1 MAAFYWL
8 MTNLMALALRIF
20 GRWEVRGRRNV
31 PRSGPLL
38 VVANHLNNS
47 DPPLLGASIPRRLRF
62 MAKVELFQKGL
73 LSLPI
78 RLFGGFPVRRFEAD
92 LRALRRAQEL
102 LADGEAVALLPEGT
116 RNRHGTGMQ
125 RVYPGA
131 ALLALRTG
139 APILPVG
146 ITGSQQIRNP
156 SVLLKHPRI
165 TVTIGEVFH
174 LTRTGRVNRAAVEAA
189 SIEMMQHVA
198 ALLPPEY
205 RGIWGELEPPSH
217 GGLKGAD
224 AEPAGATEETNR
236 TA

>member
-146 ITGSQQIRNP
+146 ITG
-156 SVLLKHPRI
+156 
-165 TVTIGEVFH
+165 
-174 LTRTGRVNRAAVEAA
+174 
-189 SIEMMQHVA
+189 
-198 ALLPPEY
+198 
-205 RGIWGELEPPSH
+205 
-217 GGLKGAD
+217 
-224 AEPAGATEETNR
+224 
-236 TA
+236 